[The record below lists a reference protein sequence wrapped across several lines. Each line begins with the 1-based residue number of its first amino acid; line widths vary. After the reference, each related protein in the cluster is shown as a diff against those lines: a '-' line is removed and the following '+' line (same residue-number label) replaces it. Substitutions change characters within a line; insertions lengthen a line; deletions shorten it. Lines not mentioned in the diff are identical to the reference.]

1 MARGWCQLG
10 GGNDLRELM
19 SLSCQSDSDRVADR
33 ICEGTS
39 GGSRSAV
46 LIRVCGR
53 GKEKG
58 VTQALCNKFLFLGG
72 EVLTVCQGS
81 SS

>member
-10 GGNDLRELM
+10 GGNDLHELM

-33 ICEGTS
+33 IREGTS

-46 LIRVCGR
+46 LK
-53 GKEKG
+53 GKKRRESHG
-58 VTQALCNKFLFLGG
+58 LSVTSSCSWG
-72 EVLTVCQGS
+72 ERF
-81 SS
+81 